1 MMRVPVLSTYLL
13 ALTML
18 AALTGLVG
26 CAHGNGGTAPAL
38 TPDLTAEAA
47 LPASPSGEGVS
58 LGYYQFV
65 FGDDGTV
72 TVEQADPVR
81 GADMN
86 VTNYALVTIEDF
98 YFNEELRNWYITATI
113 KNMSIYTG
121 YDVLAVF
128 HTLGNKFLIN
138 QDGFLWAMPPIFP
151 QPTRCAFIAYGKSQV
166 NRQFP
171 PMYQDTRTI
180 VIHQPDGVPKLAPLG
195 FWIEATLKPRK
206 YPGVEDLMVKPVND
220 TPDNT
225 EYNLTGFIWDH
236 QSPSSDLTVW
246 ADCTNFNGENYVP
259 MYDDGQ
265 HGDGPAGDNIFGA
278 GFSGDPEDG
287 FYVITVYAFDPQGN
301 QGENDVGFWHGEEV
315 PCDLPFEHYPFETID
330 KGEQSGIKYLDER
343 VINDWD
349 TWAATWT
356 EHTGNMFPPPP
367 PPPIDFEKNTVIG
380 VWTGDHPT
388 NNHMV
393 TITDVYLDPCE
404 DLVTVLYD
412 YTPYI
417 GCGPLDVI
425 TDPYHIIVLPKLKW
439 PVYFVG
445 TEVDC
450 PPPPPECVEDVKF
463 ETLIHG
469 TTSGIKNPYE
479 LRITNTDDFHALWQQ
494 HTQNSYPPPPPPEVN
509 FMKCDVIA
517 VATGERPT
525 GGFECNIERI
535 CWLTDQSIGVFYK
548 ERIPGPDCPVPA
560 VFTQPHHWVVIP
572 KYTAP
577 VKFFHGSE
585 VYNCG
590 PTDCVNPQI
599 FWPIEVGDET
609 GHTPGEFVINN
620 QEQWHQF
627 YAAHKPGMTPPPIN
641 FQEHMVL
648 AMLIGER
655 PSTGYIVET
664 KEVCLNPN
672 EDGTLRMDV
681 NYVEMQP
688 GENCDVLWVIT
699 SPYQLVAVPRFEGP
713 VFFHKA
719 VAVYDCPP
727 DECPPVP
734 WYQMADGIHSCADP
748 GEYVFEANMD
758 KLEGFWHAV
767 HCWENVPPLP
777 PAPDPIQGGSMAWFA
792 VQLDELPTDGYYLT
806 IDDVCVKGCDVFVTY
821 TQHIP
826 GPNCPVADV
835 ITKPW
840 VLGVAELP
848 PIDCIFTWYF
858 EKHEEI
864 YNCPGDCVQVPWMPI
879 EEGIQSCAEPGEYG
893 FQGFGDWWMEL
904 WYAVHCWNPDD
915 PGYMP
920 KVPPA
925 DPGTQWVPFLTQLGE
940 RPSTGYYMTV
950 DDVCIEGC
958 DVYVKYTE
966 WIPGENCQVEWIIT
980 KPWLFSMAQLP
991 EIDCEYAW
999 HFEKSEIVY
1008 PCEEPCNKVPFYQ
1021 LADGDQ
1027 SCADP
1032 GEFGWQNDDPYYAF
1046 WHAVHCWDPNMPPL
1060 PVDPD
1065 PIQEGIIYHF
1075 GIQLT
1080 ERPTTGYYLTI
1091 DQVCIDGCDVY
1102 IDYTE
1107 NIPDINCPVE
1117 QVVTKPWL
1125 VGAVELP
1132 PVYCYWTWHFEKH
1145 ESVYICPDV
1154 PCWDF
1159 KTIAGGPHGGETPG
1173 GWFFDN
1179 QQAFHTYWFTYHPN
1193 DPMPQIDFEG
1203 GWGGYAV
1210 HLGTRPTTG
1219 FEVSVYEICQSEEPF
1234 GAAVRWI
1241 EWIPGETCDVLQI
1254 ETGPWTLVTFPLV
1267 DLPYFDE
1274 GSEKVYQCD

>member
-1 MMRVPVLSTYLL
+1 MKRVPVLSTYLL
-13 ALTML
+13 ALAML

-26 CAHGNGGTAPAL
+26 CALGNGGTAPAT

-58 LGYYQFV
+58 LGYYQLV

-72 TVEQADPVR
+72 SVEQADSVR
-81 GADMN
+81 GADLN

-113 KNMSIYTG
+113 KNASIYTG

-138 QDGFLWAMPPIFP
+138 QDGFLWALPPIFP
-151 QPTRCAFIAYGKSQV
+151 QPTRCAFIAYGKNQP
-166 NRQFP
+166 NRVFP
-171 PMYQDTRTI
+171 PMFQDTRTI

-195 FWIEATLKPRK
+195 FWIEATVKPRK
-206 YPGVEDLMVKPVND
+206 YPGVEDLAVKPVND

-259 MYDDGQ
+259 LYDDGQ

-315 PCDLPFEHYPFETID
+315 PCDLPFEHFPFGTID
-330 KGEQSGIKYLDER
+330 KGEHSGIAYLDER

-349 TWAATWT
+349 TWEATWT
-356 EHTGNMFPPPP
+356 EHTGNIFPPPP
-367 PPPIDFEKNTVIG
+367 VPPIDFEKHTIIG
-380 VWTGDHPT
+380 VWTGDRPS

-393 TITDVYLDPCE
+393 TIKDVYLDPCE

-425 TDPYHIIVLPKLKW
+425 TDPFHIIVTPKFKW

-463 ETLIHG
+463 ETMLHG
-469 TTSGIKNPYE
+469 TTSGIKTPYE

-577 VKFFHGSE
+577 VKFFYSSE

-590 PTDCVNPQI
+590 PADCVNPQI
-599 FWPIEVGDET
+599 FWPIEVGDQT
-609 GHTPGEFVINN
+609 GHSPGEFVIKN
-620 QEQWHQF
+620 QEQWQQF
-627 YAAHKPGMTPPPIN
+627 YSVHKPGMTPPPIN

-672 EDGTLRMDV
+672 ADGTVRMDV
-681 NYVEMQP
+681 NYVEKQP
-688 GENCDVLWVIT
+688 GKNCEVLWVIT
-699 SPYQLVAVPRFEGP
+699 NPYQLVVVPWFDCP

-719 VAVYDCPP
+719 VVVYDCP
-727 DECPPVP
+727 
-734 WYQMADGIHSCADP
+734 DGC
-748 GEYVFEANMD
+748 M
-758 KLEGFWHAV
+758 
-767 HCWENVPPLP
+767 
-777 PAPDPIQGGSMAWFA
+777 
-792 VQLDELPTDGYYLT
+792 
-806 IDDVCVKGCDVFVTY
+806 
-821 TQHIP
+821 
-826 GPNCPVADV
+826 
-835 ITKPW
+835 
-840 VLGVAELP
+840 
-848 PIDCIFTWYF
+848 
-858 EKHEEI
+858 
-864 YNCPGDCVQVPWMPI
+864 QVPSMPI

-915 PGYMP
+915 PGYVP
-920 KVPPA
+920 GVPPA

-966 WIPGENCQVEWIIT
+966 WIPGQDCQVEWVIT

-991 EIDCEYAW
+991 MIDCEYAW
-999 HFEKSEIVY
+999 HFEKAEIVY

-1021 LADGDQ
+1021 LADGGQ

-1060 PVDPD
+1060 PIDPD

-1075 GIQLT
+1075 GIQLP
-1080 ERPTTGYYLTI
+1080 ERSTTGYYLTI

-1107 NIPDINCPVE
+1107 NIPDSNCPVE

-1159 KTIAGGPHGGETPG
+1159 KTIAGGPHGGETQG

-1179 QQAFHTYWFTYHPN
+1179 QQAFHTYWFTYHP
-1193 DPMPQIDFEG
+1193 DELKPDIDFEG

-1219 FEVSVYEICQSEEPF
+1219 FEVGVYEICQSEEPF
-1234 GAAVRWI
+1234 GAAVRWT

-1274 GSEKVYQCD
+1274 GNEQVYQCK